1 LNPRAL
7 TGGWNYGI
15 PALGASEHCGIMT
28 AVVALFERARSARR
42 TNILVAIVACQCVS
56 LGMFLID
63 LNVMGDGL
71 ATDLGAIYTG

>member
-1 LNPRAL
+1 
-7 TGGWNYGI
+7 
-15 PALGASEHCGIMT
+15 MT